1 MDKIEVT
8 LEPPLEPLIEAQT
21 PSTKKEGKLK

>member
-1 MDKIEVT
+1 MDKIEVK

-21 PSTKKEGKLK
+21 PSTKKKGN